1 MTQRPSAFSPLTH
14 RTFRWLWI
22 ALSVS
27 TIGLWMQALGAQW
40 FLVSQPG
47 GGAFVALV
55 QTALVL
61 PMALLALPSGVL
73 ADNMNRRT
81 LLIIVQSATFVIG
94 LVLTVL
100 MALDLLTPTL
110 LLTLTALLGCG
121 SALTLTPYQSL
132 IPELVSRER
141 IPLAAALTGVGANM
155 ARIIG
160 PAIAGLLVAVI
171 GIAAVFGLN
180 ALLTA
185 FFLIV
190 LIRWRGDTVRR
201 AKRERFLPAMRSGV
215 RYVRYS
221 PQVLKLMLRSFLFT
235 APMMAIFAL
244 LPLVA
249 TQRLGLNSSGYGA
262 LFAALGAGA
271 VAGGISIARL
281 RRRLTTNTIV
291 TVSVLL
297 AASVTAALPFVTSP
311 PVAFALIVFAGFGWT
326 AALAAI
332 GGAVQVYLPA
342 WVRARGLALMA
353 LSQFGGQAIGSV
365 IVGVAADA
373 FGLTVAFIGAAVVM
387 FFGAALSLWLPI
399 HELEHIDR
407 TPTQHWPEPDLIVDP
422 DDFGGEV
429 TVLIEYWIKPEDE
442 EQFLWLMEH
451 IRRTRLRTGGIE
463 WRLMKDGEI
472 ANRYVEEYSV
482 ATWEEHEVQHH
493 SRLVASDQ
501 TIEDQAEALSDP
513 PRSVQHLFRMEV
525 RDSNWSPNF
534 TPPQSA

>member
-1 MTQRPSAFSPLTH
+1 MTERPSAFSPLTH

-27 TIGLWMQALGAQW
+27 TIGLWMEALGAQW

-47 GGAFVALV
+47 GGALVALV

-73 ADNMNRRT
+73 ADNMNRRR
-81 LLIIVQSATFVIG
+81 LLIIVQSAT
-94 LVLTVL
+94 LVVGITLTVL
-100 MALDLLTPTL
+100 MALDRLNPLL

-121 SALTLTPYQSL
+121 GAMTLTPYQSL
-132 IPELVSRER
+132 IPELVSKER
-141 IPLAAALTGVGANM
+141 VPPAAALTGVGANM

-160 PAIAGLLVAVI
+160 PAIAGLLVAFI
-171 GIAAVFGLN
+171 GIAAVFALN
-180 ALLTA
+180 AVLTA
-185 FFLIV
+185 FFLVV

-201 AKRERFLPAMRSGV
+201 TKRERFWPAMRSGV

-249 TQRLGLNSSGYGA
+249 TERLGLDSSGYGA

-271 VAGGISIARL
+271 VIGGISIARL
-281 RRRLTTNTIV
+281 RRTMTTNAIV
-291 TVSVLL
+291 TISVVL
-297 AASVTAALPFVTSP
+297 AATATAVLPFVTNVP
-311 PVAFALIVFAGFGWT
+311 AAFAIIVLAGFGWT

-332 GGAVQVYLPA
+332 GGALQVYLPA
-342 WVRARGLALMA
+342 WVRARGLALTA

-365 IVGVAADA
+365 VVGFVADV
-373 FGLTVAFIGAAVVM
+373 FGLTTAFVGSAIVMFIGAAL
-387 FFGAALSLWLPI
+387 AWWLPI
-399 HELEHIDR
+399 HELDHVDR

-429 TVLIEYWIKPEDE
+429 AVLIEYWIKPEDE

-451 IRRTRLRTGGIE
+451 IRRIRLRTGGMD
-463 WRLMKDGEI
+463 WRLLKDGE
-472 ANRYVEEYSV
+472 VEHRFVEQYSV
-482 ATWEEHEVQHH
+482 ATWEEHEAQHH
-493 SRLVASDQ
+493 GRLVASDQ
-501 TIEDQAEALSDP
+501 VMEDQVEAMSDP
-513 PRSVQHLFRMEV
+513 PRTVQHLFRMEV
-525 RDSNWSPNF
+525 RDSSWNPNI
-534 TPPQSA
+534 TPPQTA

>member
-1 MTQRPSAFSPLTH
+1 MTERPSAFSPLAH

-27 TIGLWMQALGAQW
+27 TVGLWMEALGAQW

-47 GGAFVALV
+47 GGALVALV

-81 LLIIVQSATFVIG
+81 LLIIVQSATLVVG
-94 LVLTVL
+94 VVLTVL
-100 MALDLLTPTL
+100 MALDQLNPWL

-121 SALTLTPYQSL
+121 GAMTLTPYQSL
-132 IPELVSRER
+132 IPELVSKER

-160 PAIAGLLVAVI
+160 PAIAGLLVAFI

-180 ALLTA
+180 AVLTG
-185 FFLIV
+185 FFLVI
-190 LIRWRGDTVRR
+190 LIRWRGDTVRQT
-201 AKRERFLPAMRSGV
+201 KRERFLPAMRSGV

-249 TQRLGLNSSGYGA
+249 TERLGLDSTGYGA

-271 VAGGISIARL
+271 VIGGISIARL
-281 RRRLTTNTIV
+281 RRRLTTNAII
-291 TVSVLL
+291 TVSVTLS
-297 AASVTAALPFVTSP
+297 AIATAILPFITSV
-311 PVAFALIVFAGFGWT
+311 PVAFALIVLAGFGWT

-332 GGAVQVYLPA
+332 GGAAQVYLPA
-342 WVRARGLALMA
+342 WVRARGLALMS
-353 LSQFGGQAIGSV
+353 LSQFGGQAIGSM
-365 IVGVAADA
+365 IVGFVADL
-373 FGLTVAFIGAAVVM
+373 FGLTTAFVGSAVVM
-387 FFGAALSLWLPI
+387 FLGASLALWLPI
-399 HELEHIDR
+399 HELEHVDR

-442 EQFLWLMEH
+442 EHFLWLMEH
-451 IRRTRLRTGGIE
+451 IRRTRLRTGGMD
-463 WRLMKDGEI
+463 WRLMKDGEV

-501 TIEDQAEALSDP
+501 EIEDQVEALSDP
-513 PRSVQHLFRMEV
+513 PRSVQHLFRADV
-525 RDSNWSPNF
+525 RDSNWRPNV

>member
-1 MTQRPSAFSPLTH
+1 
-14 RTFRWLWI
+14 
-22 ALSVS
+22 
-27 TIGLWMQALGAQW
+27 MQALGAQW

-47 GGAFVALV
+47 GGALVALV

-61 PMALLALPSGVL
+61 PMAILALPSGVL
-73 ADNMNRRT
+73 ADNMNRRS
-81 LLIIVQSATFVIG
+81 LLIIVQASTLVIG
-94 LVLTVL
+94 LVLTTL
-100 MALDLLTPTL
+100 MALDRLTPPL

-132 IPELVSRER
+132 IPELVSKER

-155 ARIIG
+155 ARIVG
-160 PAIAGLLVAVI
+160 PAIAGVLVAII
-171 GIAAVFGLN
+171 GIAAVFGVN
-180 ALLTA
+180 ALLTS

-201 AKRERFLPAMRSGV
+201 TQRERFLPAMRSGV

-235 APMMAIFAL
+235 APMMALFAL

-249 TQRLGLNSSGYGA
+249 TQRLGLDSSGYGA

-271 VAGGISIARL
+271 VAGGVSIARL
-281 RRRLTTNTIV
+281 RRTMTTNAII
-291 TVSVLL
+291 TVSVLM
-297 AASVTAALPFVTSP
+297 AATVTAVLPFVTSAP
-311 PVAFALIVFAGFGWT
+311 IAFGLIVFAGFGWT

-342 WVRARGLALMA
+342 WVRARGLALMS

-365 IVGVAADA
+365 IVGFVADF
-373 FGLTVAFIGAAVVM
+373 FGLTAAFVGSAVVM
-387 FFGAALSLWLPI
+387 FVGASLTLWLPI
-399 HELEHIDR
+399 HELEHVDR

-422 DDFGGEV
+422 GDFGGEV
-429 TVLIEYWIKPEDE
+429 TVLIEYWIKAEDE

-451 IRRTRLRTGGIE
+451 IRRTRLRTGGID
-463 WRLMKDGEI
+463 WRLMKDGEV

-482 ATWEEHEVQHH
+482 ASWEEHEVQHH

-501 TIEDQAEALSDP
+501 EIEDQVEALSDP
-513 PRSVQHLFRMEV
+513 PRRVQHLFRAEV
-525 RDSNWSPNF
+525 RDSNWRPNI